1 MSTRSSTGP
10 RLRSSGF
17 TRSGGRR
24 VNDIGETAVAS
35 RAVRL
40 VDSMWR
46 KIQSLESDLELLRE
60 DLWKANKRIEELETA
75 RASVQQKVPHSEE
88 KT

>member
-1 MSTRSSTGP
+1 
-10 RLRSSGF
+10 
-17 TRSGGRR
+17 
-24 VNDIGETAVAS
+24 
-35 RAVRL
+35 
-40 VDSMWR
+40 MWR